1 MFIEQ
6 GVHPENKFWKYI
18 IGSLVII
25 LASTL
30 GQIPLMVAVFIKSL
44 SEGKN
49 IPTNTEDLM
58 KVFDSNLT
66 LFLILFSFVFALTS
80 IYYVVRYFHNQSF
93 ISITTSRD
101 KVDWNRIL
109 FSFSIWTFFTIAS
122 TVGFYFFSPESFVF
136 NFKPIP
142 FLILVVIAIVMIP
155 IQTSTEE
162 YVFRGYLMQG
172 FGIGTLNKK
181 FVIGIL
187 YTILFAL
194 VFYLLESLLF
204 FKDISE
210 FINQIISI
218 SLSIS
223 FIFFIDFFLTKVNF
237 FESSFYSKLY
247 NKSKTKFVPLFIT
260 SIIFGSMHLFNPE
273 VEKLGYI
280 IMVYYVGTGF
290 LLGIMT
296 LMDEGMELS
305 LGFHA
310 ANNLIGALLV
320 TADWSVF
327 QTNSIL
333 KDISEPSAGFDVILP
348 VIIIYPLLLYIFS
361 KKYNW
366 TNWTE
371 KLTGK
376 IEYSNIKLINTINE
390 INHDTNLS

>member
-30 GQIPLMVAVFIKSL
+30 GQIPLMVVVFIKSF
-44 SEGKN
+44 SAGKS
-49 IPTNTEDLM
+49 IPTNSEGLM
-58 KVFDSNLT
+58 KVLDSNLT
-66 LFLILFSFVFALTS
+66 LFLIMVSFVFALS
-80 IYYVVRYFHNQSF
+80 GLYCVVKYFHNQSF
-93 ISITTSRD
+93 LKVTTSRK
-101 KVDWNRIL
+101 KVDWSRVL
-109 FSFSIWTFFTIAS
+109 FSFSIWTFFTVAA
-122 TVGFYFFSPESFVF
+122 TVGLYYFYPENFVI

-142 FLILVVIAIVMIP
+142 FLILLVIAAIMIP

-172 FGIGTLNKK
+172 FGNLSLNKW
-181 FVIGIL
+181 FP
-187 YTILFAL
+187 L
-194 VFYLLESLLF
+194 VMTSL
-204 FKDISE
+204 
-210 FINQIISI
+210 
-218 SLSIS
+218 
-223 FIFFIDFFLTKVNF
+223 
-237 FESSFYSKLY
+237 
-247 NKSKTKFVPLFIT
+247 
-260 SIIFGSMHLFNPE
+260 IFGGMHLFNPE
-273 VEKLGYI
+273 VDKLGYI
-280 IMVYYVGTGF
+280 ILVYYIGTGF
-290 LLGIMT
+290 LLGVMT
-296 LMDEGMELS
+296 LMDEGMELA

-327 QTNSIL
+327 QTNSVL
-333 KDISEPSAGFDVILP
+333 KDISKPSAGFDVILP
-348 VIIIYPLLLYIFS
+348 VIVIYPILLYIFS
-361 KKYNW
+361 IKYNW